1 MAAAGLT
8 TARRDPSPP
17 LKRGR
22 ERFLIVRLAG
32 KEFAIEAFWIFA
44 TMQMRTLDLHPL
56 EGAPGWKY
64 VVELQGRLAPVYCP
78 NQAMGVPERPIGPR
92 TCLVLIGGEDGAPEP
107 EFALQVDSV
116 SRYEEL
122 SAARVRHQTGEG
134 RSVRLGHR
142 WRPVLPVK
150 AIAGYWAE
158 RGWRERRPTT
168 S

>member
-1 MAAAGLT
+1 MAAAGAT
-8 TARRDPSPP
+8 TAHRDPSPP
-17 LKRGR
+17 PKRGR

-32 KEFAIEAFWIFA
+32 KEFAIEAFWILA

-56 EGAPGWKY
+56 EAPGWRY

-78 NQAMGVPERPIGPR
+78 NQAMGVPDRPIGPR
-92 TCLVLIGGEDGAPEP
+92 TCLVLFGNADGDQEP
-107 EFALQVDSV
+107 EFGVQVDSV

-122 SAARVRHQTGEG
+122 KAARVRHQTGEG
-134 RSVRLGHR
+134 RSVRLGHK

-158 RGWRERRPTT
+158 RGWSERSPTT

>member
-1 MAAAGLT
+1 MAAAGAT
-8 TARRDPSPP
+8 TAPRDPSPP

-32 KEFAIEAFWIFA
+32 REFAIEALRILA

-92 TCLVLIGGEDGAPEP
+92 TCLVLIGGEGGDQEP
-107 EFALQVDSV
+107 EFGLQVDSV

-122 SAARVRHQTGEG
+122 SAARVRHLAGEG
-134 RSVRLGHR
+134 RSVRLGHK
-142 WRPVLPVK
+142 WRPVVPVK
-150 AIAGYWAE
+150 AIGAYWAE
-158 RGWRERRPTT
+158 RGWSERSPTT